1 MTPDSAARSGRSL
14 IGLSTYAYLWQWS
27 DQNPAPM
34 TLEQMLRDAAA
45 HGAEA
50 FQICDYPPLAAMS
63 PDELRGLRALSHELG
78 LVLEVGTRGV
88 RPEVLL
94 RHLEI
99 AQDLGSSYV
108 RSMIQPE
115 DTPLHEV
122 AQLLTAALPTYAQ
135 AGVEL
140 GLETYEQVPTA
151 ELVAVVEQV
160 DHPSLG
166 IVLDPGNSVAA
177 LEHPAEVVARTAA
190 HVNNL
195 HIKDFGFSR
204 QQGWVGFLY
213 AGARLGEGLL
223 DYEGLLTAV
232 EPHRRGIS
240 QIIEHWLPWQG
251 DIEETVRIEQD
262 WIRHN
267 ISYLRSRNA

>member
-1 MTPDSAARSGRSL
+1 
-14 IGLSTYAYLWQWS
+14 
-27 DQNPAPM
+27 M

-45 HGAEA
+45 HGAEV
-50 FQICDYPPLAAMS
+50 FQICDYPPLGEMS
-63 PDELRGLRALSHELG
+63 SDELQEVRALGQELG

-99 AQDLGSSYV
+99 AQTIGSGYV
-108 RSMIQPE
+108 RSMIQPG
-115 DTPLHEV
+115 DTPLDQVPE
-122 AQLLTAALPTYAQ
+122 LLAAVLPSYAQ
-135 AGVEL
+135 AGVDL

-151 ELVAVVEQV
+151 ELVALVEQV

-177 LEHPAEVVARTAA
+177 LEHPADVVARTAA
-190 HVNNL
+190 HVSNL

-204 QQGWVGFLY
+204 QDGWVGFLY

-223 DYEGLLTAV
+223 DYEGLLTGVA
-232 EPHRRGIS
+232 PHRRGIS

-251 DIEETVRIEQD
+251 DIEQTIRTEQD